1 MNGLKATALAVSMLI
16 AASALAQPSTPI
28 VDQRQANQKARIQDG
43 VKSGELTRREARRL
57 RAEQRRIRVDE
68 RRAKADGVVTPAER
82 SQLRREQNRAS
93 RDIARQKNDAQTRR
107 P

>member
-16 AASALAQPSTPI
+16 AASAVAQPTTPV
-28 VDQRQANQKARIQDG
+28 VDQRQANQQARIQDG
-43 VKSGELTRREARRL
+43 VRSGELTRREATRL
-57 RAEQRRIRVDE
+57 RAEQRRIRADE
-68 RRAKADGVVTPAER
+68 RRAKADGVVTHAER

-93 RDIARQKNDAQTRR
+93 RDIARQKNDAQKRR